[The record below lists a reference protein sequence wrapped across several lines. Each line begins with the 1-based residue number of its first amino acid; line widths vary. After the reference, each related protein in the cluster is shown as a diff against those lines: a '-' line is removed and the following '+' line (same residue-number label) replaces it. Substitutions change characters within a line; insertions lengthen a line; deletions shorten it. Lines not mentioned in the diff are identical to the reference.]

1 MKQRLIIDDNVK
13 PACIQAASAV
23 EQTQPFTGS
32 FEALKRGQYS
42 MYEQFK
48 VRAEGV
54 GAEVHRF
61 RTRVES
67 LDFITTFLRQEGTV
81 DAPQSYAVWARG
93 PFLTGIDTA
102 RLGEKIPGLS
112 FDVSRQRA
120 AAAKIGISEVGWA
133 LADTGS
139 LVADQTAVEQR
150 LASTLP
156 VIHVAIIGSDRI
168 LADKS
173 AVFSKITPQASRY
186 IAFITG
192 PSRTADIERVLTIG
206 VHGPKRLVIVFIDD
220 MEGVAP

>member
-1 MKQRLIIDDNVK
+1 
-13 PACIQAASAV
+13 
-23 EQTQPFTGS
+23 
-32 FEALKRGQYS
+32 

-54 GAEVHRF
+54 GAELHRCNN
-61 RTRVES
+61 RSEA
-67 LDFITTFLRQEGTV
+67 LDFIQAFLQQEGIAN
-81 DAPQSYAVWARG
+81 APQATAVWAAG

-102 RLGEKIPGLS
+102 QLCEVNPGLC
-112 FDVSRQRA
+112 FNVNRETA
-120 AAAKIGISEVGWA
+120 ATAKIGICEMGWA

-156 VIHVAIIGSDRI
+156 AIHIAIIGTDRI
-168 LADKS
+168 LADKA
-173 AVFSKITPQASRY
+173 AVFSRISPATSRY

-206 VHGPKRLVIVFIDD
+206 VHGPKRLVILFIDE
-220 MEGVAP
+220 MEGAAA